1 MARTSEISFAQV
13 AQIADTMQAAGHR
26 PTARA
31 IRERIGSGSMGT
43 IHRLLN
49 QWNGKTARETKTP
62 ELPDSISAALMDFVQ
77 TEIATACEP
86 IREALEAARE
96 EAAHLAENNET
107 LARDIADL
115 VDERDSLKS
124 AFDQVNG
131 TLEQVIRDRRDLA
144 HRETIQT
151 ELIAKLREQLQRAE
165 DRAAELDQVRADL
178 ETLRKNEIQAV
189 KEIATLT
196 AMMDGFREHAGTAQ
210 EENKALTAQLKTA
223 ERAVD
228 AGQARLEAAA
238 REVDQLRKRNDKLT
252 AELIE
257 MKSTLGTPKTKKA
270 TRNATRKQQTPVSEH
285 GGMDLGNQ
293 PADTR

>member
-43 IHRLLN
+43 IHRLLT
-49 QWNGKTARETKTP
+49 QWNGKTAKETETP
-62 ELPDSISAALMDFVQ
+62 ALPDSIGAALMDFVQ

-124 AFDQVNG
+124 AFDQVHG
-131 TLEQVIRDRRDLA
+131 TLEQVTKDRRDLA

-151 ELIAKLREQLQRAE
+151 GLIAQLREQLQRAE
-165 DRAAELDQVRADL
+165 DRAAELDQVRAEL
-178 ETLRKNEIQAV
+178 EALRKAELLAV
-189 KEIATLT
+189 KEIATAT
-196 AMMDGFREHAGTAQ
+196 AMLDGFRNQAKTAQ
-210 EENKALTAQLKTA
+210 EENKALAAQLKTA

-238 REVDQLRKRNDKLT
+238 REIDQMRQRNDKLT

-257 MKSTLGTPKTKKA
+257 MKSAQGTPNTEKA
-270 TRNATRKQQTPVSEH
+270 TRKATRKPSAAITAP
-285 GGMDLGNQ
+285 GDLIDGNQ
-293 PADTR
+293 PANTR

>member
-62 ELPDSISAALMDFVQ
+62 ELPDSIGAALMDFVQ

-196 AMMDGFREHAGTAQ
+196 AMMDGFREQAKTAQ
-210 EENKALTAQLKTA
+210 EQNKALTAQLKTA

-238 REVDQLRKRNDKLT
+238 REIEQLRQRNDKLT

-257 MKSTLGTPKTKKA
+257 TKSAQANPKTAKPGRKTARKPTA
-270 TRNATRKQQTPVSEH
+270 TVTNA
-285 GGMDLGNQ
+285 GDLINGNQ
-293 PADTR
+293 PTDTR

>member
-43 IHRLLN
+43 IHRLLT
-49 QWNGKTARETKTP
+49 QWNGKTARETDTP
-62 ELPDSISAALMDFVQ
+62 TLPDSIGAALMDFVQ

-124 AFDQVNG
+124 AFDQVHG
-131 TLEQVIRDRRDLA
+131 TLEQVTKDRRDLA

-151 ELIAKLREQLQRAE
+151 GLIAQLREQLQRAE
-165 DRAAELDQVRADL
+165 DRAAELDQVRAEL
-178 ETLRKNEIQAV
+178 ETLRKAELLAV
-189 KEIATLT
+189 KEIATAT
-196 AMMDGFREHAGTAQ
+196 AMLDSFRNQAKTAQ
-210 EENKALTAQLKTA
+210 EENKALAAQLKTA

-238 REVDQLRKRNDKLT
+238 REVDQLRQRNDKLT
-252 AELIE
+252 ADLIE
-257 MKSTLGTPKTKKA
+257 MKSAQRKPDPEKA
-270 TRNATRKQQTPVSEH
+270 TRKATRKPHAPVTEP
-285 GGMDLGNQ
+285 GGMELGNQ
-293 PADTR
+293 PANTR